1 SVVAVWRNVTET
13 LTSLMARRALLDR
26 LLAHERL
33 PALGGRKD
41 AHGLAV
47 FGHRAPGDFDRV
59 GGQHRGD
66 MLVAERLAQIF
77 AGDDAADLFLDAF
90 AGDVLAVAAAQ
101 AALKKEFQLKQPL
114 RRVHVFVRG
123 RAAHGGLVHVD
134 VFGHVAQ
141 HHRLESAH
149 AALEK
154 FLLKLEN
161 ALGDAKQRLL
171 ALLDA
176 LDQPVR
182 GAPSSLRKITYSSP
196 TFSTNTSGSTVRTSS
211 CSKPREGLGS
221 RVAIRCAASAISS
234 MPTPR
239 SLASFS

>member
-149 AALEK
+149 AALKK
-154 FLLKLEN
+154 FSSNSPCGVCTYLFAVARLTVDSCMLMSSATSRSTIGLR
-161 ALGDAKQRLL
+161 AL
-171 ALLDA
+171 
-176 LDQPVR
+176 
-182 GAPSSLRKITYSSP
+182 
-196 TFSTNTSGSTVRTSS
+196 
-211 CSKPREGLGS
+211 
-221 RVAIRCAASAISS
+221 
-234 MPTPR
+234 TPR
-239 SLASFS
+239 SRNSC